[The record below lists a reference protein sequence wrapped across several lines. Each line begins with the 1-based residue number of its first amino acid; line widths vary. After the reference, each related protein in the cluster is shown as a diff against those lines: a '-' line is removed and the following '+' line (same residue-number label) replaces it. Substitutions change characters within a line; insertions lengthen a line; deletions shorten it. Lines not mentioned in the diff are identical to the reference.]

1 MTLSNHFVILP
12 IMKKTFAYQYRL
24 DLTDAQYQEFVRWAG
39 CVRKV
44 WNYFLGEIKK
54 AEDRYKAKIKA
65 ESEAEQ
71 TELDAEASAEKFK
84 DASLS
89 DKETD
94 TQKAKTKGKDKSKA
108 KPKKKAKSYKGYHHY
123 ASRLTRLK
131 AKKKYAYLNDC
142 PSQALQQTLINLDK
156 GFKRFFKK
164 EAGHPVFKKKAKYK
178 AIHFPQDYQL
188 FPEVNGKGVIRLP
201 KIGYVR
207 YIAHRPIHPDFE
219 IKNVY
224 VRERGGHFYL
234 SLQGEI
240 NEPDL
245 AERPSLRK
253 VIGLDLGIKHFFTTN
268 QLEWVKPLNK
278 YQRQLAHLQSLQRQL
293 TTKTKF
299 STNWMRLQRR
309 IAKKHH
315 HIANC
320 RKNFNHQ
327 LSRYIADHYDAVFL
341 EKLDIQA
348 MLAKGGHK
356 LNMQILDQ
364 GWYQFKTFLKYK
376 MEWLNKAFV
385 EVDPAYTSQACAFCG
400 HTSRGNRPTQSQF
413 RCLSCGFTANADYQ
427 ASLNIARR
435 GLTQLDKDDQSVIFQ
450 DLFRQAT
457 YQFVPI
463 NIPTKAVVKQQK
475 KKRLTQLTLP
485 QLGVS

>member
-1 MTLSNHFVILP
+1 
-12 IMKKTFAYQYRL
+12 MKKTFAYQYRL

-39 CVRKV
+39 CVRKI

-65 ESEAEQ
+65 EAEQ
-71 TELDAEASAEKFK
+71 AKLDADASAEKIQEEV
-84 DASLS
+84 SS
-89 DKETD
+89 NKETD
-94 TQKAKTKGKDKSKA
+94 TQKAKTKGKVKSKTKA
-108 KPKKKAKSYKGYHHY
+108 KKKNRSYKGYHHY

-131 AKKKYAYLNDC
+131 TKKKYAYLNDC
-142 PSQALQQTLINLDK
+142 PSQSLQQTLINLVDK
-156 GFKRFFKK
+156 GFQRFFKK
-164 EAGHPVFKKKAKYK
+164 EAEHPVFKKKSKYK
-178 AIHFPQDYQL
+178 AIHFPQGFQL

-278 YQRQLAHLQSLQRQL
+278 YQRQLTHLQSLQRQL

-299 STNWMRLQRR
+299 STNWTRLQRR

-356 LNMQILDQ
+356 LNTQILDQ
-364 GWYQFKTFLKYK
+364 GWYQFKTLLKYK

-435 GLTQLDKDDQSVIFQ
+435 GLTQLEKDDQTVIFQ

-463 NIPTKAVVKQQK
+463 NQSVETVVKQQK
-475 KKRLTQLTLP
+475 KKPLTQLSLP
-485 QLGVS
+485 HLGIS

>member
-1 MTLSNHFVILP
+1 
-12 IMKKTFAYQYRL
+12 MKKTFAYQYRL

-44 WNYFLGEIKK
+44 WNYFLGEVKK
-54 AEDRYKAKIKA
+54 AEDRYKAKLKT
-65 ESEAEQ
+65 ESEQAK
-71 TELDAEASAEKFK
+71 LDAEASAEK
-84 DASLS
+84 
-89 DKETD
+89 
-94 TQKAKTKGKDKSKA
+94 TQDDSSSNKNTNKKTKGKVKSKTKA
-108 KPKKKAKSYKGYHHY
+108 KKKNRSYKGYHHY

-131 AKKKYAYLNDC
+131 TKKKYAYLNDC

-156 GFKRFFKK
+156 GFQRFFKK
-164 EAGHPVFKKKAKYK
+164 EAGYPVFKKKSKYK
-178 AIHFPQDYQL
+178 AIHFPQGYQL

-253 VIGLDLGIKHFFTTN
+253 VIGLDLGITHFFTTN

-364 GWYQFKTFLKYK
+364 GWYQFKTLLKYK

-385 EVDPAYTSQACAFCG
+385 EVDPAYTSQACACCG
-400 HTSRGNRPTQSQF
+400 HISRGNRPTQSQF

-435 GLTQLDKDDQSVIFQ
+435 GLTQLEKDDQSVIFQ

-457 YQFVPI
+457 YQFAPI
-463 NIPTKAVVKQQK
+463 NQSVETVVKQQK
-475 KKRLTQLTLP
+475 KKPLTQLSLP
-485 QLGVS
+485 HLGIS

>member
-1 MTLSNHFVILP
+1 
-12 IMKKTFAYQYRL
+12 MKRTFAYHYRL
-24 DLTDAQYQEFVRWAG
+24 DLTNAQYQEFVRWAG

-44 WNYFLGEIKK
+44 WNYFLGEVKK
-54 AEDRYKAKIKA
+54 AEDRYKAKIKT

-71 TELDAEASAEKFK
+71 AQLDEEASSEKFK

-89 DKETD
+89 DKKTYNK
-94 TQKAKTKGKDKSKA
+94 KAKTKSKDKSKS
-108 KPKKKAKSYKGYHHY
+108 KPKKKNRSYKGYHHY

-142 PSQALQQTLINLDK
+142 PAQALQQTLINLDK
-156 GFKRFFKK
+156 GFQRFFKK
-164 EAGHPVFKKKAKYK
+164 EAGHPVFKKKSKYK
-178 AIHFPQDYQL
+178 AIHFPQGYQL
-188 FPEVNGKGVIRLP
+188 FPEVNGKGTIRLP

-364 GWYQFKTFLKYK
+364 GWYQFKMLLKYK

-385 EVDPAYTSQACAFCG
+385 EVDPAYTSQACACCG
-400 HTSRGNRPTQSQF
+400 HISRGNRPTQSQF

-435 GLTQLDKDDQSVIFQ
+435 GLTQLEKDDQSVIFQ

-463 NIPTKAVVKQQK
+463 NQSIETVVKQQK

>member
-1 MTLSNHFVILP
+1 
-12 IMKKTFAYQYRL
+12 MKRTFAYQYRL
-24 DLTDAQYQEFVRWAG
+24 DLTDAQYQAFVRWAG

-44 WNYFLGEIKK
+44 WNYFLGEVKK
-54 AEDRYKAKIKA
+54 SEDRYKAKIKA
-65 ESEAEQ
+65 ESKSEQ
-71 TELDAEASAEKFK
+71 AKLDADTSAEKIQ
-84 DASLS
+84 DISSS

-94 TQKAKTKGKDKSKA
+94 NKSAKDKAKS
-108 KPKKKAKSYKGYHHY
+108 KKKKTKSYKGYHHY

-142 PSQALQQTLINLDK
+142 PSQALQQTLKNMDK
-156 GFKRFFKK
+156 AFQRFFKK
-164 EAGHPVFKKKAKYK
+164 EAEHPVFKKKSKYK
-178 AIHFPQDYQL
+178 AIHFPQGFQL

-327 LSRYIADHYDAVFL
+327 LSRHIADRYDAVLL

-376 MEWLNKAFV
+376 MEWLNKAYI

-435 GLTQLDKDDQSVIFQ
+435 GLTQLEKDDQTVIFQ

-463 NIPTKAVVKQQK
+463 NQSVETVVKQQK
-475 KKRLTQLTLP
+475 KKSLTQLSLP

>member
-1 MTLSNHFVILP
+1 
-12 IMKKTFAYQYRL
+12 MKKTFAYQYRL

-44 WNYFLGEIKK
+44 WNYFLGEVKK
-54 AEDRYKAKIKA
+54 AEDRYKAKLKTK
-65 ESEAEQ
+65 SEQAK
-71 TELDAEASAEKFK
+71 LDAEASAEK
-84 DASLS
+84 
-89 DKETD
+89 
-94 TQKAKTKGKDKSKA
+94 TQDDSSSNKNTNKKTKGKVKSKA
-108 KPKKKAKSYKGYHHY
+108 KAKKKNRSYKGYHHY

-131 AKKKYAYLNDC
+131 TKKKYAYLNDC

-156 GFKRFFKK
+156 GFQRFFKK
-164 EAGHPVFKKKAKYK
+164 EAGYPVFKKKSKYK
-178 AIHFPQDYQL
+178 AIHFPQGYQL
-188 FPEVNGKGVIRLP
+188 FPEVNGKGIIRLP

-207 YIAHRPIHPDFE
+207 YIVHRPIHPDFE

-268 QLEWVKPLNK
+268 QLEWVKPLNQ
-278 YQRQLAHLQSLQRQL
+278 YQRQLTHLQSLQRQL

-299 STNWMRLQRR
+299 STNWIRLQRR

-327 LSRYIADHYDAVFL
+327 LSRYIADRYDAVFL

-376 MEWLNKAFV
+376 MEWLNKAYIA
-385 EVDPAYTSQACAFCG
+385 VDPAYTSQACAFCG

-435 GLTQLDKDDQSVIFQ
+435 GLTQLEKDDQSVIFQ

-463 NIPTKAVVKQQK
+463 NQSIETVVKRQK
-475 KKRLTQLTLP
+475 KKRLTQLALP

>member
-1 MTLSNHFVILP
+1 
-12 IMKKTFAYQYRL
+12 MKRSCSYQYKL
-24 DLTDAQYQEFVRWAG
+24 NLTDAQRQEIVRSAG

-44 WNYFLGEIKK
+44 WNSFL
-54 AEDRYKAKIKA
+54 AKIKKDEEKRKA
-65 ESEAEQ
+65 KEKAEAEQ
-71 TELDAEASAEKFK
+71 AKLMVEPSAECMANTECVANEQS
-84 DASLS
+84 DEAQNSPDSSALS
-89 DKETD
+89 EQSSQVSS
-94 TQKAKTKGKDKSKA
+94 QKKSKS
-108 KPKKKAKSYKGYHHY
+108 KKKGSYKGFAHNCKV
-123 ASRLTRLK
+123 LTRLK
-131 AKKKYAYLNDC
+131 TKESYAYLNDC
-142 PSQALQQTLINLDK
+142 PSQSLQQTLKNLDK
-156 GFKRFFKK
+156 AFQRFFKK
-164 EAGHPVFKKKAKYK
+164 EAGYPVFKKKPKYK
-178 AIHFPQDYQL
+178 SIHFPQDYQL

-201 KIGYVR
+201 KIGYVH

-253 VIGLDLGIKHFFTTN
+253 VIGLDLGITHFFTTN
-268 QLEWVKPLNK
+268 QLEWVKPLNQ

-327 LSRYIADHYDAVFL
+327 LSRYIADRYDAVFL

-364 GWYQFKTFLKYK
+364 GWYQFKTLLKYK
-376 MEWLNKAFV
+376 MAWLNKAFV
-385 EVDPAYTSQACAFCG
+385 EVDPAYTSQACACCG
-400 HTSRGNRPTQSQF
+400 HISRGNRPTQSQF

-435 GLTQLDKDDQSVIFQ
+435 GLTQLDKDDQTVIFQ

-463 NIPTKAVVKQQK
+463 NQSVETVVKQQK

-485 QLGVS
+485 HTVVS

>member
-1 MTLSNHFVILP
+1 
-12 IMKKTFAYQYRL
+12 MKKTFVYQYRL
-24 DLTDAQYQEFVRWAG
+24 DLTNAQYQEFVRWAG

-44 WNYFLGEIKK
+44 WNYFLGEVKK
-54 AEDRYKAKIKA
+54 AEDRYKAKLKTK
-65 ESEAEQ
+65 SEQAK
-71 TELDAEASAEKFK
+71 LDAEASAEK
-84 DASLS
+84 
-89 DKETD
+89 
-94 TQKAKTKGKDKSKA
+94 TQDDSSSNKNTNKKTKGKVKSKA
-108 KPKKKAKSYKGYHHY
+108 KAKKKNRSYKGYHHY

-156 GFKRFFKK
+156 GFQRFFKK
-164 EAGHPVFKKKAKYK
+164 EAGYPVFKKKSKYK
-178 AIHFPQDYQL
+178 AIHFPQGYQL

-201 KIGYVR
+201 KIGYVH
-207 YIAHRPIHPDFE
+207 YIAHHPIHPDFE

-327 LSRYIADHYDAVFL
+327 LSRYIADRYDAVFL

-385 EVDPAYTSQACAFCG
+385 EVDPAYTSQACACCG
-400 HTSRGNRPTQSQF
+400 HISRGNRPTQSQF

-435 GLTQLDKDDQSVIFQ
+435 GLTQLEKDDQSVIFQ

-463 NIPTKAVVKQQK
+463 NQSVETVVKQQK
-475 KKRLTQLTLP
+475 KKPLTQLSLP
-485 QLGVS
+485 HLGIS

>member
-1 MTLSNHFVILP
+1 
-12 IMKKTFAYQYRL
+12 MKRTFAYHYRL
-24 DLTDAQYQEFVRWAG
+24 NLTDAQYQEFVRWAG

-44 WNYFLGEIKK
+44 WNYFLSKIEK
-54 AEDRYKAKIKA
+54 AEEKYKAKIKA
-65 ESEAEQ
+65 EAEQ
-71 TELDAEASAEKFK
+71 AKLDAEKVEDNAS
-84 DASLS
+84 S

-94 TQKAKTKGKDKSKA
+94 NKKAKSKSKS
-108 KPKKKAKSYKGYHHY
+108 KKKAKSYKGYYHNTQL
-123 ASRLTRLK
+123 LTKLK

-142 PSQALQQTLINLDK
+142 PSQALQQTLKNLDK

-164 EAGHPVFKKKAKYK
+164 EAGHPVFKKKSKYK
-178 AIHFPQDYQL
+178 AIHFPQGYQL
-188 FPEVNGKGVIRLP
+188 FPEVNGKGTIRLP

-245 AERPSLRK
+245 AEHPSLRK

-413 RCLSCGFTANADYQ
+413 RCLNCGFTANADYQ

-435 GLTQLDKDDQSVIFQ
+435 GLTQLEKDDQSVIFQ

-463 NIPTKAVVKQQK
+463 NQSVETVVKQQK
-475 KKRLTQLTLP
+475 KKRLTQLVLP

>member
-1 MTLSNHFVILP
+1 
-12 IMKKTFAYQYRL
+12 MKRSCAYQYKL
-24 DLTDAQYQEFVRWAG
+24 NLTDEQRQEFVRWAG
-39 CVRKV
+39 CVRKI

-65 ESEAEQ
+65 EAEQ
-71 TELDAEASAEKFK
+71 SKLDAEASAEKNQ
-84 DASLS
+84 DNTSS

-94 TQKAKTKGKDKSKA
+94 TKKAKTKGKDKPKS

-164 EAGHPVFKKKAKYK
+164 EAEHPVFKKKSKYK
-178 AIHFPQDYQL
+178 AIHFPQGFQL

-201 KIGYVR
+201 KIGYVH

-224 VRERGGHFYL
+224 VRERGGHFYF

-278 YQRQLAHLQSLQRQL
+278 YQRQLTHLQSLQRQL

-348 MLAKGGHK
+348 MLAKGGHN

-364 GWYQFKTFLKYK
+364 GWYQFKTLLKYK

-385 EVDPAYTSQACAFCG
+385 EVDPAYTSQACACCG

-413 RCLSCGFTANADYQ
+413 RCLNCGFTANADYQ

-435 GLTQLDKDDQSVIFQ
+435 GLTQLEKDDQTVIFQ

-475 KKRLTQLTLP
+475 KKRLTQLALP

>member
-1 MTLSNHFVILP
+1 
-12 IMKKTFAYQYRL
+12 MKKSYAYQYRL
-24 DLTDAQYQEFVRWAG
+24 DLTDAQRQEFVRSAG

-44 WNYFLGEIKK
+44 WNCFL
-54 AEDRYKAKIKA
+54 AKIKKDEEKRKAKEKA
-65 ESEAEQ
+65 EEEQ
-71 TELDAEASAEKFK
+71 AKLIAGTSAECVTNGQSDEAQ
-84 DASLS
+84 DAPSEKQPQPS
-89 DKETD
+89 S
-94 TQKAKTKGKDKSKA
+94 QKKSKSVKTKSETKSKN
-108 KPKKKAKSYKGYHHY
+108 KGSYKGFAHNCKV
-123 ASRLTRLK
+123 LTRLK

-156 GFKRFFKK
+156 GFKRYFKK
-164 EAGHPVFKKKAKYK
+164 EAEHPVFKKKTKYK
-178 AIHFPQDYQL
+178 AIHFPQGYQL

-253 VIGLDLGIKHFFTTN
+253 VIGLDLGITHFFTTN

-299 STNWMRLQRR
+299 STNWIRLQRR

-364 GWYQFKTFLKYK
+364 GWYQFKMLLKYK

-400 HTSRGNRPTQSQF
+400 HTSRGNRPTQSHF
-413 RCLSCGFTANADYQ
+413 RCLNCGFTANADYQ

-435 GLTQLDKDDQSVIFQ
+435 GLTQLEQDDQTVIFQ

-463 NIPTKAVVKQQK
+463 NQSIETVVKQQK
-475 KKRLTQLTLP
+475 KKSLTQLSLP
-485 QLGVS
+485 QFGVS

>member
-1 MTLSNHFVILP
+1 
-12 IMKKTFAYQYRL
+12 MKRTFAYHYRL
-24 DLTDAQYQEFVRWAG
+24 DLTNAQYQEFVRWAG
-39 CVRKV
+39 CVRKI

-54 AEDRYKAKIKA
+54 AEDRYKAKIKT

-71 TELDAEASAEKFK
+71 AQLDEEASSEKFK

-89 DKETD
+89 DKETYNK
-94 TQKAKTKGKDKSKA
+94 KAKTKSKDKSKS
-108 KPKKKAKSYKGYHHY
+108 KPKKKNHSYKGYHHY

-156 GFKRFFKK
+156 GFKRYFKK
-164 EAGHPVFKKKAKYK
+164 EAEHPVFKKKSKYK
-178 AIHFPQDYQL
+178 AIHFPQGYQL

-207 YIAHRPIHPDFE
+207 YIAHRPIHPEFE

-224 VRERGGHFYL
+224 VREKGGHFYL

-253 VIGLDLGIKHFFTTN
+253 VIGLDLGITHFFTTN

-327 LSRYIADHYDAVFL
+327 LSRYIADKYDAVFL

-364 GWYQFKTFLKYK
+364 GWYQFKTLLKYK

-385 EVDPAYTSQACAFCG
+385 EVDPAYTSQACACCG
-400 HTSRGNRPTQSQF
+400 HTSRGNRQTQSQF

-435 GLTQLDKDDQSVIFQ
+435 GLTQLDKDDQRVIFQ
-450 DLFRQAT
+450 DLFRQAN

-463 NIPTKAVVKQQK
+463 NQSIEIVVQQQK

-485 QLGVS
+485 HLGIS

>member
-1 MTLSNHFVILP
+1 
-12 IMKKTFAYQYRL
+12 MKRTFAYHYRL
-24 DLTDAQYQEFVRWAG
+24 NLTDAQYQEFVRWAG

-44 WNYFLGEIKK
+44 WNYFLSKIEK
-54 AEDRYKAKIKA
+54 AEEKYKAKIKA
-65 ESEAEQ
+65 EAEQ
-71 TELDAEASAEKFK
+71 AKLDAEKVEDNAS
-84 DASLS
+84 S

-94 TQKAKTKGKDKSKA
+94 NKKAKSKSKS
-108 KPKKKAKSYKGYHHY
+108 KKKAKSYKGYYHNTQL
-123 ASRLTRLK
+123 LTKLK

-142 PSQALQQTLINLDK
+142 PSQALQQTLKNLDK

-164 EAGHPVFKKKAKYK
+164 EAGHPVFKKKSKYK
-178 AIHFPQDYQL
+178 AIHFPQGYQL
-188 FPEVNGKGVIRLP
+188 FPEVNGKGTIRLP

-240 NEPDL
+240 NESDL

-253 VIGLDLGIKHFFTTN
+253 VIGLDLGITHFFTTN

-278 YQRQLAHLQSLQRQL
+278 YQRQLTHLQSLQRQL

-327 LSRYIADHYDAVFL
+327 LSRYMADHYDAVFL

-376 MEWLNKAFV
+376 MEWLNKAYI

-435 GLTQLDKDDQSVIFQ
+435 GLTQLEKDDQTVIFQ

-463 NIPTKAVVKQQK
+463 NQSIETVVQQQK
-475 KKRLTQLTLP
+475 KKRLTQLALP

>member
-1 MTLSNHFVILP
+1 
-12 IMKKTFAYQYRL
+12 MKRTFAYQYRL
-24 DLTDAQYQEFVRWAG
+24 VLTDAQYQEFVRWAG

-44 WNYFLGEIKK
+44 WNYFLGEVKK
-54 AEDRYKAKIKA
+54 AEDRYKAKLKS
-65 ESEAEQ
+65 ESEQAKD
-71 TELDAEASAEKFK
+71 DAEKTQDDS
-84 DASLS
+84 SS

-94 TQKAKTKGKDKSKA
+94 NKSTKGKTKSKS
-108 KPKKKAKSYKGYHHY
+108 KPKKKKRSYKGYHHY

-131 AKKKYAYLNDC
+131 AKKKYTYLNDC
-142 PSQALQQTLINLDK
+142 PSQALQQTLKNMDK
-156 GFKRFFKK
+156 AFQRFFKK
-164 EAGHPVFKKKAKYK
+164 EAGHPVFKKKSKYK
-178 AIHFPQDYQL
+178 AIHFPQGYQL

-253 VIGLDLGIKHFFTTN
+253 VIGLDLGITHFFTTN

-278 YQRQLAHLQSLQRQL
+278 YQRQLTHLQSLQRQL
-293 TTKTKF
+293 KTKTKF
-299 STNWMRLQRR
+299 STNWIRLQRR

-327 LSRYIADHYDAVFL
+327 LSRYMADHYDAVFL

-376 MEWLNKAFV
+376 MEWLNKAYI

-435 GLTQLDKDDQSVIFQ
+435 GLTQLDKDDQTVIFQ

-463 NIPTKAVVKQQK
+463 NQSVETVVKQQK
-475 KKRLTQLTLP
+475 KKRLTQLALP

>member
-1 MTLSNHFVILP
+1 
-12 IMKKTFAYQYRL
+12 MKRTFAYHYRL
-24 DLTDAQYQEFVRWAG
+24 NLTDAQYQEFVRWAG

-44 WNYFLGEIKK
+44 WNYFLSKIEK
-54 AEDRYKAKIKA
+54 AEEKYKAKIKA
-65 ESEAEQ
+65 EAEQ
-71 TELDAEASAEKFK
+71 AKLDAEKVEDNAS
-84 DASLS
+84 S

-94 TQKAKTKGKDKSKA
+94 NKKAKSKSKS
-108 KPKKKAKSYKGYHHY
+108 KKKAKSYKGYYHNTQL
-123 ASRLTRLK
+123 LTKLK

-142 PSQALQQTLINLDK
+142 PSQALQQTLKNLDK

-164 EAGHPVFKKKAKYK
+164 EAGHPVFKKKSKYK
-178 AIHFPQDYQL
+178 AIHFPQGYQL
-188 FPEVNGKGVIRLP
+188 FPEVNGKGTIRLP

-245 AERPSLRK
+245 AEHPSLRK

-299 STNWMRLQRR
+299 STNWIRLQRR

-327 LSRYIADHYDAVFL
+327 LSRYIADRYDAVFL

-385 EVDPAYTSQACAFCG
+385 EVDPSYTSQACAFCG

-435 GLTQLDKDDQSVIFQ
+435 GLTQLEKDDQTVIFQ

-463 NIPTKAVVKQQK
+463 NQSVETVVKQQK
-475 KKRLTQLTLP
+475 KKRLTQLVLP

>member
-1 MTLSNHFVILP
+1 
-12 IMKKTFAYQYRL
+12 MKKTFAYQYRL

-44 WNYFLGEIKK
+44 WNYFLGEVKK
-54 AEDRYKAKIKA
+54 AEDRYKAKLKTK
-65 ESEAEQ
+65 SEQAK
-71 TELDAEASAEKFK
+71 LDAEASAEK
-84 DASLS
+84 
-89 DKETD
+89 
-94 TQKAKTKGKDKSKA
+94 TQDDSSSNKNTNKKTKGKVKSKA
-108 KPKKKAKSYKGYHHY
+108 KAKKKNRSYKGYHHY

-131 AKKKYAYLNDC
+131 TKKKYAYLNDC

-156 GFKRFFKK
+156 GFQRFFKK
-164 EAGHPVFKKKAKYK
+164 EAGYPVFKKKSKYK

-224 VRERGGHFYL
+224 VREKGGHFYL

-299 STNWMRLQRR
+299 STNWIRLQRR

-327 LSRYIADHYDAVFL
+327 LSRYIADRYDAVFL

-376 MEWLNKAFV
+376 MEWLNKAYI

-400 HTSRGNRPTQSQF
+400 HTSQGNRPTQSQF

-435 GLTQLDKDDQSVIFQ
+435 GLTQLEKDDQTIIFQ

-463 NIPTKAVVKQQK
+463 NQSVETVVKQQK
-475 KKRLTQLTLP
+475 KKRLTQLVLP

>member
-44 WNYFLGEIKK
+44 WNYFLGEVKK
-54 AEDRYKAKIKA
+54 AEDRYKAKLKTK
-65 ESEAEQ
+65 SEQAK
-71 TELDAEASAEKFK
+71 LDAEASAEK
-84 DASLS
+84 
-89 DKETD
+89 
-94 TQKAKTKGKDKSKA
+94 TQDDSSSNKNTNKKTKGKVKSKA
-108 KPKKKAKSYKGYHHY
+108 KAKKKNRSYKGYHHY

-131 AKKKYAYLNDC
+131 TKKKYAYLNDC

-156 GFKRFFKK
+156 GFQRFFKK
-164 EAGHPVFKKKAKYK
+164 EAGYPVFKKKSKYK
-178 AIHFPQDYQL
+178 AIHFPQGYQL

-278 YQRQLAHLQSLQRQL
+278 YQRQLTHLQSLQRQL

-299 STNWMRLQRR
+299 STNWIRLQRR

-327 LSRYIADHYDAVFL
+327 LSRYMADHYDAVFL

-364 GWYQFKTFLKYK
+364 GWYQFKTLLGYK

-385 EVDPAYTSQACAFCG
+385 EVDPAYTSQACACCG
-400 HTSRGNRPTQSQF
+400 HISRGNRPTQSQF
-413 RCLSCGFTANADYQ
+413 RCLSCGFTANANYQ

-435 GLTQLDKDDQSVIFQ
+435 GLTQLDKDDQTVIFQ

-463 NIPTKAVVKQQK
+463 NQSVETVVKQQK
-475 KKRLTQLTLP
+475 KKPLTQLALP
-485 QLGVS
+485 HLGVN

>member
-1 MTLSNHFVILP
+1 
-12 IMKKTFAYQYRL
+12 MKRTFAYQYRL
-24 DLTDAQYQEFVRWAG
+24 DLTDAQYQAFVRWAG

-44 WNYFLGEIKK
+44 WNYFLGEVKK
-54 AEDRYKAKIKA
+54 SEDRYKAKIKA
-65 ESEAEQ
+65 ESKSEQ
-71 TELDAEASAEKFK
+71 AKLDADTSAEKIQ
-84 DASLS
+84 DISSS

-94 TQKAKTKGKDKSKA
+94 NKSAKDKAKS
-108 KPKKKAKSYKGYHHY
+108 KKKKTKSYKGYHHY

-142 PSQALQQTLINLDK
+142 PSQALQQTLKNMDK
-156 GFKRFFKK
+156 AFQRFFKK
-164 EAGHPVFKKKAKYK
+164 EAEHPVFKKKSKYK
-178 AIHFPQDYQL
+178 AIHFPQGYQL

-201 KIGYVR
+201 KIGYVH

-278 YQRQLAHLQSLQRQL
+278 YQRQLTHLQSLQRQL

-299 STNWMRLQRR
+299 STNWIRLQRR

-364 GWYQFKTFLKYK
+364 GWYQFKTLLKYK

-435 GLTQLDKDDQSVIFQ
+435 GLTQLEQDDQTVIFQ

-463 NIPTKAVVKQQK
+463 NQSVETVVKQQK
-475 KKRLTQLTLP
+475 KKSLTQLSLP